1 MFITLKSKESNW
13 LFCKISSINRCKPV
27 ISEILRTKK
36 HVWKN
41 LTKWIGLCFLIWTI
55 SFTGFSQQL
64 CKEIKCHLTK
74 RFGIPGKPV
83 LFEFSW
89 WDCWRLFNSHQ
100 GGHHRDSGAVEA
112 KCVSL
117 AGFGFFFF
125 CPWAN
130 FENASSLVKRHL
142 CLSYKALKSIPSAVS
157 YYYLS
162 RSLYAPTLSIH
173 PFSHKALFFT
183 WC

>member
-13 LFCKISSINRCKPV
+13 LFCKTSSINRCKPV

-41 LTKWIGLCFLIWTI
+41 LTKWIGLWFLIWTI

-117 AGFGFFFF
+117 AGFGFFFLLSLSKF
-125 CPWAN
+125 WKCFKFGEKTVVSVLQSPKKHPKCSQLLL
-130 FENASSLVKRHL
+130 FIQIIVCTHTFYSSL
-142 CLSYKALKSIPSAVS
+142 
-157 YYYLS
+157 
-162 RSLYAPTLSIH
+162 
-173 PFSHKALFFT
+173 
-183 WC
+183 